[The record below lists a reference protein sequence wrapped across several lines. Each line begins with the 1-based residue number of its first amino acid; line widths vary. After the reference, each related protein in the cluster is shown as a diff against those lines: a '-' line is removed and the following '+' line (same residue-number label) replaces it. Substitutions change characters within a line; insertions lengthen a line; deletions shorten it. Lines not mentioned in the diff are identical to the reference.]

1 MFDNIFSVESIVSL
15 AITITVSFAVTFK
28 IIKLNLT
35 IKNKS
40 HTIKGDGNSIE
51 HNEFN
56 IVMKETQGEFRNLS
70 LLLGGIIILLLPYCG
85 SFVNYFLYNF
95 SRIAP
100 YFCVVGIVFTL
111 WARGFSNRFFDCFYI
126 VPTLFNVYFASR
138 AAENS
143 YYFMSHFD
151 GLYDRILSSFVSI
164 LFSAGKFEY
173 FSNSIFYFLEQNR
186 YFFIRY
192 RVCNGVCNVV
202 VCNFWLYKTTQFLQC
217 PYIRFKKLHMGFY
230 WLSDCFWDCV
240 GVVLWTKSIYCKY
253 F

>member
-100 YFCVVGIVFTL
+100 YFCVVGIVLPYGLEAFL
-111 WARGFSNRFFDCFYI
+111 IGFLI
-126 VPTLFNVYFASR
+126 
-138 AAENS
+138 
-143 YYFMSHFD
+143 
-151 GLYDRILSSFVSI
+151 VSI
-164 LFSAGKFEY
+164 LCR
-173 FSNSIFYFLEQNR
+173 R
-186 YFFIRY
+186 YLMFISHH
-192 RVCNGVCNVV
+192 VQ
-202 VCNFWLYKTTQFLQC
+202 LKIHIIL
-217 PYIRFKKLHMGFY
+217 
-230 WLSDCFWDCV
+230 
-240 GVVLWTKSIYCKY
+240 
-253 F
+253 

>member
-100 YFCVVGIVFTL
+100 YFLCCWHRFLPYGLEAFLI
-111 WARGFSNRFFDCFYI
+111 GFLI
-126 VPTLFNVYFASR
+126 
-138 AAENS
+138 
-143 YYFMSHFD
+143 
-151 GLYDRILSSFVSI
+151 VSI
-164 LFSAGKFEY
+164 LCR
-173 FSNSIFYFLEQNR
+173 R
-186 YFFIRY
+186 YLMFISHH
-192 RVCNGVCNVV
+192 VQ
-202 VCNFWLYKTTQFLQC
+202 LKIHIIL
-217 PYIRFKKLHMGFY
+217 
-230 WLSDCFWDCV
+230 
-240 GVVLWTKSIYCKY
+240 
-253 F
+253 